1 MYSGFLSGKIFKV
14 TDLHPA
20 NFFAYRHNKMIVIH
34 VKYYHDNLF
43 LSRVT
48 IYDFLLRIMS
58 IKQYFKPNIDK
69 DIEIDIISQHEES
82 ASDIDIDLEDIE
94 LPRKNT
100 QINYKK
106 SKKRAQLTQK
116 KTGNFQ
122 KEWLGIYAWLIY
134 DLSKNLMFCS
144 LCQAHKKQNKFG
156 KEGDNF
162 LFIFYNNLF
171 YFIN

>member
-1 MYSGFLSGKIFKV
+1 
-14 TDLHPA
+14 
-20 NFFAYRHNKMIVIH
+20 
-34 VKYYHDNLF
+34 
-43 LSRVT
+43 
-48 IYDFLLRIMS
+48 MS
-58 IKQYFKPNIDK
+58 IKQYFTNIEK
-69 DIEIDIISQHEES
+69 DIEIDEIDIISQHEES
-82 ASDIDIDLEDIE
+82 TSDIDIDLDLEETLIE

-122 KEWLGIYAWLIY
+122 KEWLGLYTWLIY
-134 DLSKNLMFCS
+134 DGSKNLMFCS

-156 KEGDNF
+156 KEGDN

-171 YFIN
+171 KLITIN